1 MLFANVCIQNVL
13 WMYIFCVE
21 GLYGKVLGN
30 LKGEGE
36 IFMEG
41 EKDFPK

>member
-13 WMYIFCVE
+13 WMYIFCV